1 MHPQKPVNTWTF
13 LKDVLICSLGAYGGP
28 EAHYGVFST
37 HMVEKK
43 AYLTSEELTQYIAL
57 TSLLPGPSST
67 QTLVAIGYQQG
78 GRKLALLTLLVWA
91 LPVVLFM
98 TLMSFSQTLLGQFD
112 LRLDGLRY
120 LAPLAVA
127 FVFVALVNLAKKA
140 FKTSFSVILAV
151 VAFIVSTFLRMVWV
165 FPLLMIVGG
174 ALMVMIQK
182 ASFQIP
188 YRSLKPPWMILV
200 TLVVI
205 AISSFVLARHFDV
218 LLLTLFDAFFRYGY
232 LVIGGGQVLVPY
244 MYTGLVETFGY
255 LSSEAF
261 MTGYGLVQGLPGPMF
276 SFSAYAGGLAAVNE
290 PTYMQVLAALISVT
304 GIFLPAVLL
313 IFFVIPIWDQIKEN
327 QGMRVALQ
335 GVIAVAIGVIAATGF
350 SMFQAVPFTWDRMLV
365 LVAVIVLMLSKKV
378 SAPWVV
384 LTVILFGFILPS

>member
-1 MHPQKPVNTWTF
+1 MESHKPVSTRSF

-98 TLMSFSQTLLGQFD
+98 TMMSFSQTLLAQFD

-127 FVFVALVNLAKKA
+127 FVFVALINLAKKA
-140 FKTSFSVILAV
+140 FKTSFSVMLAV
-151 VAFIVSTFLRMVWV
+151 VAFILSTFLRMVWV
-165 FPLLMIVGG
+165 FPLLMILGG
-174 ALMVMIQK
+174 TVMVMIQK
-182 ASFQIP
+182 TPFQIP

-205 AISSFVLARHFDV
+205 AISSFVLARQFDV

-290 PTYMQVLAALISVT
+290 PTYMQILAALISVT

-313 IFFVIPIWDQIKEN
+313 IFFVIPIWDQIKDN
-327 QGMRVALQ
+327 QGMRAALQ

-350 SMFQAVPFTWDRMLV
+350 RMFQSLPFTWDSLAVLAVVTLV
-365 LVAVIVLMLSKKV
+365 MLSRKI

-384 LTVILFGFILPS
+384 LAIVTLGFIL

>member
-1 MHPQKPVNTWTF
+1 MQPHKPVSTWTF

-127 FVFVALVNLAKKA
+127 FVVVALINLAKKA
-140 FKTSFSVILAV
+140 FKTSFSMILAV
-151 VAFIVSTFLRMVWV
+151 VAFIVSTLLRMVWV
-165 FPLLMIVGG
+165 FPLLMILGG

-200 TLVVI
+200 TLI
-205 AISSFVLARHFDV
+205 AIAIGSFVLARHVDV
-218 LLLTLFDAFFRYGY
+218 LLITLFDAFFRYGY

-255 LSSEAF
+255 LTSEAF

-313 IFFVIPIWDQIKEN
+313 IFFVIPIWDQIKDN

-350 SMFQAVPFTWDRMLV
+350 RMFQSLPLTWDTFAV
-365 LVAVIVLMLSKKV
+365 LVAVTLVMLSRKI

-384 LTVILFGFILPS
+384 LAVVILGFVL

>member
-140 FKTSFSVILAV
+140 FKTSFSLILAV

-384 LTVILFGFILPS
+384 LSVILFGFILPS

>member
-1 MHPQKPVNTWTF
+1 MHPQKPVSTWTF

-91 LPVVLFM
+91 LPVFM

-350 SMFQAVPFTWDRMLV
+350 RMFQSLPLTWDTFAV
-365 LVAVIVLMLSKKV
+365 LVAVTLVMLSRKI

-384 LTVILFGFILPS
+384 LAVVILGFVL